1 MNYIFDLSDKLSF
14 DEWAELEAQAADI
27 SQRHGCGVYAAFVD
41 DFTEYGGGDSVYK
54 TTYQLYHANELGMGE
69 NRDGIIIL
77 LSMADRDYAMFVY
90 GENAENAFNEYGQE
104 QLEESFLSDFGGD
117 EWYSGV
123 SHYLDTC
130 DEYLTLAEEGKPVR
144 KSTLPMY
151 IIVVVSSLVIS
162 GVICLVLKWKMQT
175 VHKKVEADEYVA
187 AGGLQLTKKYDR
199 YTHTTETRSKIHSDS
214 DSDSGTSS
222 CSGGGGS
229 GRSGTF

>member
-1 MNYIFDLSDKLSF
+1 M
-14 DEWAELEAQAADI
+14 
-27 SQRHGCGVYAAFVD
+27 
-41 DFTEYGGGDSVYK
+41 
-54 TTYQLYHANELGMGE
+54 
-69 NRDGIIIL
+69 
-77 LSMADRDYAMFVY
+77 
-90 GENAENAFNEYGQE
+90 
-104 QLEESFLSDFGGD
+104 
-117 EWYSGV
+117 
-123 SHYLDTC
+123 
-130 DEYLTLAEEGKPVR
+130 R

>member
-1 MNYIFDLSDKLSF
+1 
-14 DEWAELEAQAADI
+14 
-27 SQRHGCGVYAAFVD
+27 
-41 DFTEYGGGDSVYK
+41 
-54 TTYQLYHANELGMGE
+54 MGE

-104 QLEESFLSDFGGD
+104 QLEESFLSDFGSD